1 MLNQE
6 FVMEINKAL
15 RELFWKDVPG
25 IHRDKI
31 KNMDPV
37 CCDDSIVVTYQKK
50 DGLVMTIYDK
60 PIDENFINEEIRKC
74 KAGGDGPEAAMVYVA
89 RTIAADVMSK
99 SIEAVKGYEELLSL
113 GKEISLEKEQ
123 DDFEKEEER

>member
-1 MLNQE
+1 MLDQE
-6 FVMEINKAL
+6 LIMEINKSL

-25 IHRDKI
+25 SNREII
-31 KNMDPV
+31 KNLDPV

-50 DGLVMTIYDK
+50 DGSVMTIYDK

-74 KAGGDGPEAAMVYVA
+74 KAGGDGPEAARAYVA

-99 SIEAVKGYEELLSL
+99 SIEAIKGYEELLSL

-123 DDFEKEEER
+123 DDLDREE